1 MKTLFRVLGA
11 AAAVAVTGAA
21 IVVLDKVLNDK
32 DPLHVENVEFPE
44 EAEKDPAEA
53 EKTAEA
59 YAEGEAKETT
69 PGDAWPPA
77 FEKAP
82 AEPETAPAAP
92 VVEAARAEEPA
103 EEKPAAEETTVNP
116 VEAALPLPPRMRT
129 ASSIPPR
136 LRRPAISPASKR
148 NQAARAEQ
156 SNKRT
161 LYRRA
166 QRPFS
171 VWIISAGLWRLRCLP
186 RHPRTRPWRPAAGR
200 RCSRLPRKGRAEWSS
215 CAHR

>member
-59 YAEGEAKETT
+59 YA
-69 PGDAWPPA
+69 WPPA

-92 VVEAARAEEPA
+92 VVEAARTEEPA

-116 VEAALPLPPRMRT
+116 VEAGPAVAPKDENGKFDT
-129 ASSIPPR
+129 TKIAEASDFTGIEEESGCK
-136 LRRPAISPASKR
+136 S
-148 NQAARAEQ
+148 
-156 SNKRT
+156 
-161 LYRRA
+161 
-166 QRPFS
+166 
-171 VWIISAGLWRLRCLP
+171 
-186 RHPRTRPWRPAAGR
+186 
-200 RCSRLPRKGRAEWSS
+200 
-215 CAHR
+215 

>member
-32 DPLHVENVEFPE
+32 DPLHVESVEFPE

-59 YAEGEAKETT
+59 YAEGEAKEAEKAA

-82 AEPETAPAAP
+82 EPTTAPATEP
-92 VVEAARAEEPA
+92 VEAAHAEEPA
-103 EEKPAAEETTVNP
+103 EAAEPAAQPETAEEKPVNP
-116 VEAALPLPPRMRT
+116 VEAGPAVAPKDET
-129 ASSIPPR
+129 GKFDVTKIADASDFTGIEEESGCK
-136 LRRPAISPASKR
+136 S
-148 NQAARAEQ
+148 
-156 SNKRT
+156 
-161 LYRRA
+161 
-166 QRPFS
+166 
-171 VWIISAGLWRLRCLP
+171 
-186 RHPRTRPWRPAAGR
+186 
-200 RCSRLPRKGRAEWSS
+200 
-215 CAHR
+215 

>member
-11 AAAVAVTGAA
+11 VAAVAATGAA

-59 YAEGEAKETT
+59 YAEGEARETT

-82 AEPETAPAAP
+82 AEPETA
-92 VVEAARAEEPA
+92 

-116 VEAALPLPPRMRT
+116 VEAGPAVAPKDENGKFDT
-129 ASSIPPR
+129 TKIAEASDFTGIEEESGCK
-136 LRRPAISPASKR
+136 S
-148 NQAARAEQ
+148 
-156 SNKRT
+156 
-161 LYRRA
+161 
-166 QRPFS
+166 
-171 VWIISAGLWRLRCLP
+171 
-186 RHPRTRPWRPAAGR
+186 
-200 RCSRLPRKGRAEWSS
+200 
-215 CAHR
+215 